1 MKNQSKRAAMLG
13 VMTALALILS
23 YVESMIL
30 FFPGIPGIKLGFANL
45 IMVLLLYHVSWKD
58 ALLVSVVRIL
68 VSGFLFGNLMSILFS
83 LAGGVFSLLVMS
95 LLKKVNGFSLI
106 GVSIAGGCMHNI
118 GQFMA
123 ALLIVQTGGLIYYL
137 PALLISGLIT
147 GFLIGIAAS
156 VIGKYLPRELW
167 KEYEKRRDYK

>member
-23 YVESMIL
+23 YVESMIP
-30 FFPGIPGIKLGFANL
+30 FFPGIPGIKLGIANL
-45 IMVLLLYHVSWKD
+45 IIVLLLYHVSWKD

-106 GVSIAGGCMHNI
+106 GVSIAG
-118 GQFMA
+118 
-123 ALLIVQTGGLIYYL
+123 
-137 PALLISGLIT
+137 
-147 GFLIGIAAS
+147 
-156 VIGKYLPRELW
+156 
-167 KEYEKRRDYK
+167 